1 MVQAATKLEELPD
14 NYDKPS
20 AKVISDLKEITDNP
34 ENYSDTASDAENE
47 KKVGP
52 AVTRSIIG
60 LVSKECKNALLVF
73 AITMITTN
81 PLFHRSFFNI
91 PFISSY
97 SEPGLINSVILGIA
111 AMILFVIAKFFV

>member
-34 ENYSDTASDAENE
+34 DNYSDTGSEGPE
-47 KKVGP
+47 TKVGP
-52 AVTRSIIG
+52 AVTKSVLG
-60 LVSKECKNALLVF
+60 LVSKESKNALLVF
-73 AITMITTN
+73 GITMLTTN
-81 PLFHRSFFNI
+81 SMFHRTFFGL
-91 PFISSY
+91 PFISNY
-97 SEPGLINSVILGIA
+97 AEPGMINSLIISIA